1 MERTITT
8 YSAGGIKKMTYNFIE
23 EYDIIVIGAG
33 HAGVEASL
41 AASRMGCKVLLA
53 TINIEMLAFLP
64 CNPSIGGSA
73 KGIVVREVDALGGEM
88 AKNID
93 KSYIQM
99 KMLNTGKGPAVRA
112 LRAQADKELY
122 SKEMRKT
129 VENQENLTLRQTMID
144 EILVEDGKV
153 IGVRTATHQE
163 YGAKAV
169 IVTTGTALRGE
180 IIIGDLKYSSG
191 PNHSLASIN
200 LAENLKNLGLEI
212 GRFKTGTPPRVKA
225 SSINYEETEIQPGD
239 ENPNHF
245 SYNSRD
251 EDYLKDQIPC
261 WLTYTNSQSHEIIN
275 SNLHRAP
282 MFTGVVKGV
291 GPRYCPSI
299 EDKIVR
305 FADKERHQLF
315 LEPEGRNT
323 EEVYVQG
330 LSTSLP
336 EDVQR
341 ELVHSIKGLENAE
354 MMRTGYAI
362 EYDMVLPHQLRAT
375 LETKKISG
383 LFTAGQT
390 NGTSGYEEAA
400 GQGIVAGINAALKI
414 QGKPELILKRSDGY
428 IGVMIDD
435 LVTKGTVEPY
445 RLLTSRAEYR
455 LILRHDNADMRLTE
469 IGREVGLVD
478 DERWARFETKKYQF
492 ENEMKRLDSIKLK
505 PVKETNE
512 KVAAL
517 GFKPLTDAVT
527 AKEFLRR
534 PEVSYQDVVNFI
546 GPAAEELDDKIIELI
561 ETEIKYEGYISKAL
575 DQVEKMKRMEE
586 KRIPANIDW
595 DDIDSIAT
603 EARQKFKLINPETI
617 GQASRISGVNPADIS
632 ILMVY
637 LEGKSRSIS
646 KNQEKES

>member
-1 MERTITT
+1 
-8 YSAGGIKKMTYNFIE
+8 MTYNFIE

-129 VENQENLTLRQTMID
+129 VENQENLSLRQTMID

-200 LAENLKNLGLEI
+200 LADNLKNLGLEI

-341 ELVHSIKGLENAE
+341 DLVHSIKGLENAE

-546 GPAAEELDDKIIELI
+546 GPAAEKLDDKIIELI

>member
-1 MERTITT
+1 
-8 YSAGGIKKMTYNFIE
+8 MTYNFTE

-53 TINIEMLAFLP
+53 TINIEMLAFMP

-88 AKNID
+88 AKTID
-93 KSYIQM
+93 KTYIQM

-129 VENQENLTLRQTMID
+129 VENQESLTLRQTMID

-153 IGVRTATHQE
+153 VGVRTATHQD
-163 YGAKAV
+163 YAAKAV

-200 LAENLKNLGLEI
+200 LADNLKELGLEI

-239 ENPNHF
+239 VNPNHF
-245 SYNSRD
+245 SYTSRD
-251 EDYLKDQIPC
+251 EDYVKDQVPC
-261 WLTYTNSQSHEIIN
+261 WLTYTNGESHEIIQN
-275 SNLHRAP
+275 NLHRAP

-341 ELVHSIKGLENAE
+341 DLVHSIKGLENAE

-400 GQGIVAGINAALKI
+400 GQGIIAGINAALKV

-469 IGREVGLVD
+469 MGRAIGLVD
-478 DERWARFETKKYQF
+478 DERWSHFEIKKNQF
-492 ENEMKRLDSIKLK
+492 ENEMKRLESIKIK

-512 KVAAL
+512 KVVEM

-527 AKEFLRR
+527 AKEFMRR
-534 PEVSYQDVVNFI
+534 PEVSYQDVVVFI
-546 GPAAEELDDKIIELI
+546 GPAAEDLDDKIIELI
-561 ETEIKYEGYISKAL
+561 ETEIKYEGYISKAMN
-575 DQVEKMKRMEE
+575 QVEKMKRMEE

-637 LEGKSRSIS
+637 LEGKSRSIA
-646 KNQEKES
+646 KNQEK

>member
-1 MERTITT
+1 
-8 YSAGGIKKMTYNFIE
+8 MTYNFIE

-341 ELVHSIKGLENAE
+341 DLVHSIKGLENAE

-512 KVAAL
+512 KVVAL

-546 GPAAEELDDKIIELI
+546 GPATEELDDKIIELI

>member
-1 MERTITT
+1 
-8 YSAGGIKKMTYNFIE
+8 MTHNFTE
-23 EYDIIVIGAG
+23 SYDIVVIGAG

-53 TINIEMLAFLP
+53 TLNIEMLAFMP

-112 LRAQADKELY
+112 LRAQADKEVY

-129 VENQENLTLRQTMID
+129 VENQENLTLRQTMIN

-153 IGVRTATHQE
+153 IGVKTATNQE
-163 YGAKAV
+163 FAAKAV

-191 PNHSLASIN
+191 PNHSLAAIPLADN
-200 LAENLKNLGLEI
+200 LRDLGFEI

-225 SSINYEETEIQPGD
+225 SSINYDVTEIQPGD
-239 ENPNHF
+239 EKANHF
-245 SYNSRD
+245 SYTSRD
-251 EDYLKDQIPC
+251 EDYVKDQVPC
-261 WLTYTNSQSHEIIN
+261 WLTYTNADSHEIIQN
-275 SNLHRAP
+275 NLHRAP
-282 MFTGVVKGV
+282 MFSGIVKGV

-315 LEPEGRNT
+315 LEPEGRDT

-336 EDVQR
+336 EDVQKD
-341 ELVHSIKGLENAE
+341 LVHSIKGLENAE

-362 EYDMVLPHQLRAT
+362 EYDMIMPHQLRAT

-400 GQGIVAGINAALKI
+400 GQGIIAGINAALKI

-469 IGREVGLVD
+469 IGREIGLVD
-478 DERWARFETKKYQF
+478 DERWARFEIKKNQF
-492 ENEMKRLDSIKLK
+492 DNEMKRLESIKLK
-505 PVKETNE
+505 PVKETNA
-512 KVAAL
+512 KVEEL
-517 GFKPLTDAVT
+517 GFKALTDAVT
-527 AKEFLRR
+527 AKEFMRR
-534 PEVSYQDVVNFI
+534 PEVSYQDVVQFI
-546 GPAAEELDDKIIELI
+546 GPAAEELDEKIIELL

-603 EARQKFKLINPETI
+603 EARQKFKKINPETI

-646 KNQEKES
+646 KNQAK

>member
-200 LAENLKNLGLEI
+200 LADNLKKLGLEI

-341 ELVHSIKGLENAE
+341 DLVHSIKGLENAE

-575 DQVEKMKRMEE
+575 DQVEKMRRMEE

>member
-1 MERTITT
+1 
-8 YSAGGIKKMTYNFIE
+8 MTYNFIE

-53 TINIEMLAFLP
+53 TINIEMLAFMP

-93 KSYIQM
+93 KTYIQM

-144 EILVEDGKV
+144 EILVENGKV
-153 IGVRTATHQE
+153 VGVRTATHQE

-200 LAENLKNLGLEI
+200 LADNLKQLGLEI

-225 SSINYEETEIQPGD
+225 SSINYDETEIQPGD
-239 ENPNHF
+239 KAPNHF
-245 SYNSRD
+245 SYTSRD
-251 EDYLKDQIPC
+251 EDYVKDQVPC
-261 WLTYTNSQSHEIIN
+261 WLTYTNGHSHEIIQN
-275 SNLHRAP
+275 NLHRAP

-341 ELVHSIKGLENAE
+341 DLVHSIKGLEKAE

-362 EYDMVLPHQLRAT
+362 EYDMVLPHQLRST

-400 GQGIVAGINAALKI
+400 GQGIIAGINAALKI
-414 QGKPELILKRSDGY
+414 QGKSELILKRSDGY

-435 LVTKGTVEPY
+435 LVTKGTIEPY

-469 IGREVGLVD
+469 MGRAIGLVD
-478 DERWARFETKKYQF
+478 DERWQRFETKKYQF

-512 KVAAL
+512 KVAAM

-534 PEVSYQDVVNFI
+534 PEVSYQDVVEFI

-561 ETEIKYEGYISKAL
+561 ETEIKYEGYISKAM

-632 ILMVY
+632 ILIVY

-646 KNQEKES
+646 KNKANH

>member
-1 MERTITT
+1 
-8 YSAGGIKKMTYNFIE
+8 MTYNFIE

-383 LFTAGQT
+383 LFTTGQT

>member
-1 MERTITT
+1 
-8 YSAGGIKKMTYNFIE
+8 MTYHFTE

-53 TINIEMLAFLP
+53 TINIEMLAFMP

-88 AKNID
+88 AKTID
-93 KSYIQM
+93 KTYIQM

-144 EILVEDGKV
+144 KILVEDGKV
-153 IGVRTATHQE
+153 VGVRTATHQE
-163 YGAKAV
+163 YAAKAV

-200 LAENLKNLGLEI
+200 LADNLKELGLEI

-225 SSINYEETEIQPGD
+225 SSINYDVTEIQPGD
-239 ENPNHF
+239 AVPNHF
-245 SYNSRD
+245 SYTSRD
-251 EDYLKDQIPC
+251 EDYVKDQVPC
-261 WLTYTNSQSHEIIN
+261 WLTYTNGTSHEIIQN
-275 SNLHRAP
+275 NLHRAP

-341 ELVHSIKGLENAE
+341 DLVHSIKGLENAE

-400 GQGIVAGINAALKI
+400 GQGIIAGINAALKI

-435 LVTKGTVEPY
+435 LVTKGTIEPY

-469 IGREVGLVD
+469 MGREIGLVD
-478 DERWARFETKKYQF
+478 DERWARFEIKKNQF
-492 ENEMKRLDSIKLK
+492 DNEMKRLDSIKLK
-505 PVKETNE
+505 PVKETNA
-512 KVAAL
+512 KVEEM

-534 PEVSYQDVVNFI
+534 PEVSYQDVVAFI

-561 ETEIKYEGYISKAL
+561 ETEIKYEGYISKAM
-575 DQVEKMKRMEE
+575 DQVAKMKRMEE

-637 LEGKSRSIS
+637 LEGKNRSIS
-646 KNQEKES
+646 KTLQK

>member
-1 MERTITT
+1 
-8 YSAGGIKKMTYNFIE
+8 MTYNFIE

-341 ELVHSIKGLENAE
+341 DLVHSIKGLENAE

-400 GQGIVAGINAALKI
+400 GQGIIAGINAALKI

-435 LVTKGTVEPY
+435 LVTKGTIEPY

-469 IGREVGLVD
+469 MGRAIGLVD
-478 DERWARFETKKYQF
+478 DERWQRFETKKYQF

-512 KVAAL
+512 KVAAM

-534 PEVSYQDVVNFI
+534 PEVSYQDVVEFI

-561 ETEIKYEGYISKAL
+561 ETEIKYEGYISKAM

>member
-1 MERTITT
+1 
-8 YSAGGIKKMTYNFIE
+8 MTYNFTE

-53 TINIEMLAFLP
+53 TINIEMLAFMP

-93 KSYIQM
+93 KTYIQM

-144 EILVEDGKV
+144 EILVENGKV
-153 IGVRTATHQE
+153 VGVRTATHQE

-200 LAENLKNLGLEI
+200 LADNLKQLGLEI

-225 SSINYEETEIQPGD
+225 SSINYDETEIQPGD
-239 ENPNHF
+239 KAPNHF
-245 SYNSRD
+245 SYTSRD
-251 EDYLKDQIPC
+251 EDYVKDQVPC
-261 WLTYTNSQSHEIIN
+261 WLTYTNGHSHEIIQN
-275 SNLHRAP
+275 NLHRAP

-341 ELVHSIKGLENAE
+341 DLVHSIKGLEKAE

-362 EYDMVLPHQLRAT
+362 EYDMVLPHQLRST

-400 GQGIVAGINAALKI
+400 GQGIIAGINAALKI

-435 LVTKGTVEPY
+435 LVTKGTIEPY

-469 IGREVGLVD
+469 MGRAIGLVD
-478 DERWARFETKKYQF
+478 DERWQRFETKKYQF

-512 KVAAL
+512 KVAAM

-534 PEVSYQDVVNFI
+534 PEVSYQDVVEFI

-561 ETEIKYEGYISKAL
+561 ETEIKYEGYISKAM

-646 KNQEKES
+646 KNKANH

>member
-1 MERTITT
+1 
-8 YSAGGIKKMTYNFIE
+8 MTHTFAEN
-23 EYDIIVIGAG
+23 YDVIVIGAG
-33 HAGVEASL
+33 HAGVEAGL
-41 AASRMGCKVLLA
+41 AASRMGCKTLLA
-53 TINIEMLAFLP
+53 TINLDMVAFMP

-73 KGIVVREVDALGGEM
+73 KGIVVREIDALGGEM
-88 AKNID
+88 GRNID
-93 KSYIQM
+93 KTYIQM
-99 KMLNTGKGPAVRA
+99 KMLNMGKGPAVRA
-112 LRAQADKELY
+112 LRAQADKAEY
-122 SKEMRKT
+122 AAEMKWT
-129 VENQENLTLRQTMID
+129 VERQENLTLRQTMID

-153 IGVRTATHQE
+153 IGVRTATNQKFS
-163 YGAKAV
+163 AKAV
-169 IVTTGTALRGE
+169 VVTTGTALRGE

-191 PNHSLASIN
+191 PNNSLASIT
-200 LAENLKNLGLEI
+200 LADNLKELGLEI
-212 GRFKTGTPPRVKA
+212 GRFKTGTPPRVNA
-225 SSINYEETEIQPGD
+225 RTINYEETEIQPDD
-239 ENPNHF
+239 EKPNHF
-245 SYNSRD
+245 SFLSKD
-251 EDYLKDQIPC
+251 EDYLQDQIPC
-261 WLTYTNSQSHEIIN
+261 WLTYTNATSHEIIN

-282 MFTGVVKGV
+282 MFSGIVKGI

-323 EEVYVQG
+323 DEIYVQG

-336 EDVQR
+336 EDVQQD
-341 ELVHSIKGLENAE
+341 LIHSIKGLENAQ

-362 EYDMVLPHQLRAT
+362 EYDMVMPHQLRAT

-400 GQGIVAGINAALKI
+400 GQGIVAGINAALKV

-469 IGREVGLVD
+469 IGRQVGLVD
-478 DERWARFETKKYQF
+478 DERWQVFQIHKNQF
-492 ENEMKRLDSIKLK
+492 DNEMKRLESIKLK
-505 PVKETNE
+505 PIKETNE
-512 KVAAL
+512 KVVAM
-517 GFKPLTDAVT
+517 GFKPLTDALT
-527 AKEFLRR
+527 AKEFMRR
-534 PEVSYQDVVNFI
+534 PDVTYADAVAFI
-546 GPAAEELDDKIIELI
+546 GPAAEDLDAKTIELI
-561 ETEIKYEGYISKAL
+561 ETEVKYEGYIAKAL

-586 KRIPANIDW
+586 KRIPADIDW

-603 EARQKFKLINPETI
+603 EARQKFKLISPETI

-637 LEGKSRSIS
+637 LEGRSRSIS
-646 KNQEKES
+646 KNKSKDSH

>member
-1 MERTITT
+1 
-8 YSAGGIKKMTYNFIE
+8 MTHEFSE
-23 EYDIIVIGAG
+23 HYDVIVVGAG

-41 AASRMGCKVLLA
+41 ASARMGCKTLLA
-53 TINIEMLAFLP
+53 TINLEMLAFMP
-64 CNPSIGGSA
+64 CNPAIGGSA
-73 KGIVVREVDALGGEM
+73 KGIVVREIDALGGEM
-88 AKNID
+88 GRNID
-93 KSYIQM
+93 KTYIQM

-112 LRAQADKELY
+112 LRAQADKALY
-122 SKEMRKT
+122 SQTMKHT
-129 VENQENLTLRQTMID
+129 VEQQENLTLRQSMIE

-153 IGVRTATHQE
+153 VGVRTATNQKFL
-163 YGAKAV
+163 AKAV
-169 IVTTGTALRGE
+169 IITTGTALRGE
-180 IIIGDLKYSSG
+180 IILGELKYSSG
-191 PNHSLASIN
+191 PNNSLASVG
-200 LAENLKNLGLEI
+200 LADNLKELGLEI

-225 SSINYEETEIQPGD
+225 SSINYDETEIQPGD

-245 SYNSRD
+245 SFMSKD
-251 EDYLKDQIPC
+251 ENYLKDQIPC
-261 WLTYTNSQSHEIIN
+261 WLTYTNQDSHDIIN
-275 SNLHRAP
+275 KNLYRAP
-282 MFTGVVKGV
+282 MFSGIVKGV

-315 LEPEGRNT
+315 LEPEGRET
-323 EEVYVQG
+323 EEVYIQG

-336 EDVQR
+336 EDVQKD
-341 ELVHSIKGLENAE
+341 LVHSIKGLENAE

-362 EYDMVLPHQLRAT
+362 EYDIVLPHQLRAT
-375 LETKKISG
+375 LETKTISG

-400 GQGIVAGINAALKI
+400 GQGIVAGINAALKV
-414 QGKPELILKRSDGY
+414 QGKPELILKRSDAY

-435 LVTKGTVEPY
+435 LVTKGTLEPY

-469 IGREVGLVD
+469 IGHRVGLVD
-478 DERWARFETKKYQF
+478 YDRYQRFQERKRQF
-492 ENEMKRLDSIKLK
+492 DNELTRLSTVKLK
-505 PVKETNE
+505 PIKETNE
-512 KVAAL
+512 RIEAL
-517 GFKPLTDAVT
+517 GFKPLTDALT
-527 AKEFLRR
+527 AKEFMRR
-534 PEVSYQDVVNFI
+534 PEITYDIATSFV
-546 GPAAEELDDKIIELI
+546 GPAEEELDSKVIELL
-561 ETEIKYEGYISKAL
+561 ETEIKYEGYINKAL

-603 EARQKFKLINPETI
+603 EARQKFKKINPETI

-637 LEGKSRSIS
+637 LEGKQKRYKHSQ
-646 KNQEKES
+646 N

>member
-1 MERTITT
+1 
-8 YSAGGIKKMTYNFIE
+8 MTYNFIE

-53 TINIEMLAFLP
+53 TINIEMLAFMP

-93 KSYIQM
+93 KTYIQM

-129 VENQENLTLRQTMID
+129 VENQDNLTLRQTMID
-144 EILVEDGKV
+144 EILVENGKV
-153 IGVRTATHQE
+153 VGVRTATHQE
-163 YGAKAV
+163 YRAKAV

-200 LAENLKNLGLEI
+200 LADNLKQLGLEI

-225 SSINYEETEIQPGD
+225 SSINYDETEIQPGD
-239 ENPNHF
+239 EAPNHF
-245 SYNSRD
+245 SYTSRD
-251 EDYLKDQIPC
+251 EDYVKDQVPC
-261 WLTYTNSQSHEIIN
+261 WLTYTNGYSHEIIQN
-275 SNLHRAP
+275 NLHRAP

-341 ELVHSIKGLENAE
+341 DLVHSIKGLEKAE

-400 GQGIVAGINAALKI
+400 GQGIIAGINAALKI

-435 LVTKGTVEPY
+435 LVTKGTIEPY

-469 IGREVGLVD
+469 MGRAIGLVD
-478 DERWARFETKKYQF
+478 DERWQRFETKKYQF

-512 KVAAL
+512 KVAAM

-534 PEVSYQDVVNFI
+534 PEVSYQDVVEFI

-561 ETEIKYEGYISKAL
+561 ETEIKYEGYISKAM

-646 KNQEKES
+646 KNKANH

>member
-1 MERTITT
+1 MN
-8 YSAGGIKKMTYNFIE
+8 YNFIE

-53 TINIEMLAFLP
+53 TINIEMLAFMP

-93 KSYIQM
+93 KTYIQM

-144 EILVEDGKV
+144 EILVENGKV
-153 IGVRTATHQE
+153 VGVRTATHQE

-200 LAENLKNLGLEI
+200 LADNLKQLGLEI

-225 SSINYEETEIQPGD
+225 SSINYDETEIQPGD
-239 ENPNHF
+239 EASNHF
-245 SYNSRD
+245 SYTSRD
-251 EDYLKDQIPC
+251 EDYVKDQVPC
-261 WLTYTNSQSHEIIN
+261 WLTYTNGHSHEIIQN
-275 SNLHRAP
+275 NLHRAP

-341 ELVHSIKGLENAE
+341 DLVHSIKGLEKAE

-400 GQGIVAGINAALKI
+400 GQGIIAGINAALKI

-435 LVTKGTVEPY
+435 LVTKGTIEPY

-469 IGREVGLVD
+469 MGREIGLVD
-478 DERWARFETKKYQF
+478 DERWQRFETKKYQF
-492 ENEMKRLDSIKLK
+492 EKEMKRLDSIKLK

-512 KVAAL
+512 KVAAM

-534 PEVSYQDVVNFI
+534 PEVSYQDVVEFI

-561 ETEIKYEGYISKAL
+561 ETEIKYEGYISKAM

-646 KNQEKES
+646 KNKANH

>member
-1 MERTITT
+1 
-8 YSAGGIKKMTYNFIE
+8 MTHTFAEN
-23 EYDIIVIGAG
+23 YDVIVIGAG
-33 HAGVEASL
+33 HAGVEAGL
-41 AASRMGCKVLLA
+41 AASRMGCKTLLA
-53 TINIEMLAFLP
+53 TINLDMVAFMP

-73 KGIVVREVDALGGEM
+73 KGIVVREIDALGGEM
-88 AKNID
+88 GRNID
-93 KSYIQM
+93 KTYIQM
-99 KMLNTGKGPAVRA
+99 KMLNMGKGPAVRA
-112 LRAQADKELY
+112 LRAQADKAEY
-122 SKEMRKT
+122 AAEMKRT
-129 VENQENLTLRQTMID
+129 VERQENLTLRQTMID
-144 EILVEDGKV
+144 EILVEEGKV
-153 IGVRTATHQE
+153 IGVRTATNQKFS
-163 YGAKAV
+163 AKAV
-169 IVTTGTALRGE
+169 VVTTGTALRGE

-191 PNHSLASIN
+191 PNNSLASIT
-200 LAENLKNLGLEI
+200 LADNLKELGLEI
-212 GRFKTGTPPRVKA
+212 GRFKTGTPPRVNA
-225 SSINYEETEIQPGD
+225 RTINYEETEIQPGD
-239 ENPNHF
+239 DKPNHF
-245 SYNSRD
+245 SFLSKD
-251 EDYLKDQIPC
+251 EDYLQDQIPC
-261 WLTYTNSQSHEIIN
+261 WLTYTNATSHEIIN

-282 MFTGVVKGV
+282 MFSGIVKGI

-323 EEVYVQG
+323 DEIYVQG

-336 EDVQR
+336 EDVQQD
-341 ELVHSIKGLENAE
+341 LIHSIKGLENAQ

-362 EYDMVLPHQLRAT
+362 EYDMVMPHQLRAT

-400 GQGIVAGINAALKI
+400 GQGIVAGINAALKV

-469 IGREVGLVD
+469 IGRQVGLVD
-478 DERWARFETKKYQF
+478 DERWQVFQIHKNQF
-492 ENEMKRLDSIKLK
+492 DNEMKRLESIKLK
-505 PVKETNE
+505 PIKETNE
-512 KVAAL
+512 KVVAM
-517 GFKPLTDAVT
+517 GFKPLTDALT
-527 AKEFLRR
+527 AKEFMRR
-534 PEVSYQDVVNFI
+534 PDVTYADAVAFI
-546 GPAAEELDDKIIELI
+546 GPATEDLDAKTIELI
-561 ETEIKYEGYISKAL
+561 ETEVKYEGYIAKAL

-586 KRIPANIDW
+586 KRIPADIDW

-603 EARQKFKLINPETI
+603 EARQKFKLISPETI

-637 LEGKSRSIS
+637 LEGRSRSIS
-646 KNQEKES
+646 KNKSKDSH

>member
-1 MERTITT
+1 
-8 YSAGGIKKMTYNFIE
+8 MTYNFIE

-53 TINIEMLAFLP
+53 TINIEMLAFMP

-93 KSYIQM
+93 KTYIQM

-129 VENQENLTLRQTMID
+129 VENQDNLTLRQTMID
-144 EILVEDGKV
+144 EILVENGKV
-153 IGVRTATHQE
+153 VGVRTATHQE
-163 YGAKAV
+163 YRAKAV

-200 LAENLKNLGLEI
+200 LADNLKQLGLEI

-225 SSINYEETEIQPGD
+225 SSINYDETEIQPGD
-239 ENPNHF
+239 EAPNHF
-245 SYNSRD
+245 SYTSRD
-251 EDYLKDQIPC
+251 EDYVKDQVPC
-261 WLTYTNSQSHEIIN
+261 WLTYTNGHSHEIIQN
-275 SNLHRAP
+275 NLHRAP

-341 ELVHSIKGLENAE
+341 DLVHSIKGLEKAE

-400 GQGIVAGINAALKI
+400 GQGIIAGINAALKI

-435 LVTKGTVEPY
+435 LVTKGTIEPY

-469 IGREVGLVD
+469 MGRAIGLVD
-478 DERWARFETKKYQF
+478 DERWQRFETKKYQF

-512 KVAAL
+512 KVAAM

-534 PEVSYQDVVNFI
+534 PEVSYQDVVEFI

-561 ETEIKYEGYISKAL
+561 ETEIKYEGYISKAM

-603 EARQKFKLINPETI
+603 DARQKFKLINPETI

-646 KNQEKES
+646 KNKANH

>member
-1 MERTITT
+1 MN
-8 YSAGGIKKMTYNFIE
+8 YNFIE

-341 ELVHSIKGLENAE
+341 DLVHSIKGLENAE

-400 GQGIVAGINAALKI
+400 GQGIIAGINAALKI

-512 KVAAL
+512 KVVAL